1 MSFIF
6 PYTVPPT
13 HLFISHMICL
23 FTCHILSYRIC
34 VITVLLL
41 FHYSSAHSVNETFYY
56 LITVLQCVKLNLFLL
71 PTESCFRFS
80 LTNRKPP
87 LFCRQGYLRKH
98 GVVRNSQLW
107 QHAHEAGLMPGGQDS
122 ASPDTDPAF
131 PDYFTRA
138 GASVSSAINLDF

>member
-1 MSFIF
+1 MCPLYFHKQYLLLIYLYHTRFVCSLVTYFH
-6 PYTVPPT
+6 TG
-13 HLFISHMICL
+13 S
-23 FTCHILSYRIC
+23 
-34 VITVLLL
+34 VLLL
-41 FHYSSAHSVNETFYY
+41 FYYGSAHSVETFYY
-56 LITVLQCVKLNLFLL
+56 LITVLPCVKLNLFLF

-98 GVVRNSQLW
+98 GVVRNRQLW
-107 QHAHEAGLMPGGQDS
+107 QHAHEAGLMLGGQDS

-131 PDYFTRA
+131 PDYLTQA

>member
-13 HLFISHMICL
+13 HLFISHRICS
-23 FTCHILSYRIC
+23 FTCDILSYRIC
-34 VITVLLL
+34 VITVLLWFCTL
-41 FHYSSAHSVNETFYY
+41 NY
-56 LITVLQCVKLNLFLL
+56 LITVLQCVKLNMFLL
-71 PTESCFRFS
+71 PTESCFRLS

-98 GVVRNSQLW
+98 GIVRNSQLW
-107 QHAHEAGLMPGGQDS
+107 QHAHEAVLMPGGQDS
-122 ASPDTDPAF
+122 ASTDTDPAF
-131 PDYFTRA
+131 PDYLTRA